1 MPHQAEGSSWITL
14 LETRDRLVER
24 LRHDLPSE
32 WPSLIRGFLDDVRVT
47 PSPLPSGVVL
57 LLLTD
62 LARELDRFA
71 ARESNTTR
79 QPLLLAAVDL
89 RSESELQPEALCRR
103 FEEALHQW
111 CTRLEPGA
119 LISEVQANRVAQY
132 IDRHFAEP
140 ITLEQLSKLSGCCSR
155 HLSRAFRSS
164 MRMSIR
170 EYLHAARINQAAA
183 RLRQGDKVE
192 SVLAT
197 VGWRGRRNFFRHF
210 KKRIGTTPAQ
220 YRDGW
225 TRSSRHIEVPQ
236 RSPRLP
242 RPVRVRAS
250 SNCQT
255 SDGGKRGGTG
265 ALHPHSGL
273 KADALRGGNEALRC
287 GAARTR

>member
-1 MPHQAEGSSWITL
+1 MPHEAESSSWITL
-14 LETRDRLVER
+14 LETRDRLVAR
-24 LRHDLPSE
+24 LRHDVPSE
-32 WPSLIRGFLDDVRVT
+32 WPRLIRSVLDDVRAIQ
-47 PSPLPSGVVL
+47 SPLPPGIL
-57 LLLTD
+57 LLLLAD
-62 LARELDRFA
+62 LARQLDRLA

-79 QPLLLAAVDL
+79 QPQLLAAIDL
-89 RSESELQPEALCRR
+89 RSASELEPDALCRR

-119 LISEVQANRVAQY
+119 LISGVQAHRVAEY

-155 HLSRAFRSS
+155 YLSRAFRAS

-170 EYLHAARINQAAA
+170 EYLQAARIDQAAA
-183 RLRQGDKVE
+183 KLRQGDKVE

-197 VGWRGRRNFFRHF
+197 VGWRGRKNFFRHF
-210 KKRIGTTPAQ
+210 KNRIGTTPAQ

-225 TRSSRHIEVPQ
+225 MTASRHMEVPQ

-242 RPVRVRAS
+242 RSVRVRAS

-255 SDGGKRGGTG
+255 V
-265 ALHPHSGL
+265 
-273 KADALRGGNEALRC
+273 
-287 GAARTR
+287 